1 MEVWA
6 SIPSSRR
13 LPSFQ
18 ALLIAESRGRAVE
31 RMTHVIPRRLRVV
44 GRGWWGERGWQR
56 SDGGNG
62 EWQAMHDRHVEDSGD
77 CREHSWTGC

>member
-1 MEVWA
+1 M
-6 SIPSSRR
+6 
-13 LPSFQ
+13 
-18 ALLIAESRGRAVE
+18 
-31 RMTHVIPRRLRVV
+31 V

-62 EWQAMHDRHVEDSGD
+62 EWQAMHGRHVENSGD